1 MFLLAGTMFL
11 APNAVLQFFDN
22 NGEPLV
28 GGKLFIYAAGTT
40 TKQPGFTDATGNTPL
55 PDPIILNVRGEVS
68 PSATGAACGLWLD
81 PTLAYKFVLS
91 PPNDTDPPTNS
102 YWTVD
107 NIVSADAAV
116 LAALAEYEA
125 TIAGIPIGGMVAYAG
140 PTAPPGW
147 LLCFGQQVSRST
159 YAALF
164 SAIGTAYGVG
174 NGTTTFNLPD
184 KRGRV
189 SIGKDNMGGS
199 SANRITNAVS
209 GISGT
214 TLGAA
219 GGDQNASADTFTAVS
234 SAVTGV
240 TDPGHAHVIKL
251 NTNGGGPAVGEI
263 TSISGG
269 TAPDGHSEAAFTGI
283 TVSTTVTTTVT
294 GTNTGASQNVQ
305 PSQVD
310 NWIIYTAVI

>member
-1 MFLLAGTMFL
+1 MFL

-28 GGKLFIYAAGTT
+28 GGKLFVYAAGTT
-40 TKQPGFTDATGNTPL
+40 TKQPGFNSSAGNVPL
-55 PDPIILNVRGEVS
+55 PDPIILNVRGEVA
-68 PSATGAACGLWLD
+68 PSATGASCGLWLD
-81 PTLAYKFVLS
+81 PALAYKFVLA
-91 PPNDTDPPTNS
+91 PPTDTDPPTNS

-116 LAALAEYEA
+116 LAALAAYEA
-125 TIAGIPIGGMVAYAG
+125 TIAGIPIGGMIPYAG
-140 PTAPPGW
+140 ATAPSGW
-147 LLCFGQQVSRST
+147 LLCYGQQISRTT

-164 SAIGTAYGVG
+164 SAIGTAYGIG
-174 NGTTTFNLPD
+174 DGTTTFNLPD

-189 SIGKDNMGGS
+189 SIGKDDMGGT
-199 SANRITNAVS
+199 AALRITNAIS

-219 GGDQNASADTFTAVS
+219 GGDQNTAPDTLTAS
-234 SAVTGV
+234 SAATTGV
-240 TDPGHAHVIKL
+240 TDPGHQHVVKL

-263 TSISGG
+263 TSIAGG
-269 TAPDGHSEAAFTGI
+269 SAPDGHTETAFTGVA
-283 TVSTTVTTTVT
+283 VSVAVTTTVT

-310 NWIIYTAVI
+310 NVIVYTGVSS